1 MRQLPATTYL
11 ASGLVK
17 SFLRPWDSR
26 GALHLLELFSGSRS
40 GTSNSLLQT
49 RNKYVG
55 RNQVNKPEQ
64 RRRRCW
70 GTTGRDPSPDE
81 GENGCNRVDAC
92 LGVVIRRTVQPG
104 EQNGVHRH
112 NDRKRNTCVR
122 VAQVA
127 GKEENGDGSSRD
139 KNTGRINKT
148 FADALRG
155 SIRGKVQNQTQNSGN
170 CSQ

>member
-1 MRQLPATTYL
+1 MIR
-11 ASGLVK
+11 V
-17 SFLRPWDSR
+17 
-26 GALHLLELFSGSRS
+26 H
-40 GTSNSLLQT
+40 
-49 RNKYVG
+49 
-55 RNQVNKPEQ
+55 
-64 RRRRCW
+64 
-70 GTTGRDPSPDE
+70 DE

-112 NDRKRNTCVR
+112 NCKRNTRVR

-127 GKEENGDGSSRD
+127 DEEENGDGSSRD